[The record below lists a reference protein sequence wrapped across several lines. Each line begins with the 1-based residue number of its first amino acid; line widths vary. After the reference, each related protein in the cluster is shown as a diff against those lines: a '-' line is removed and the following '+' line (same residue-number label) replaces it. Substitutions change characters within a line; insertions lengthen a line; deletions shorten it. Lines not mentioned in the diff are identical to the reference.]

1 MGILLLSGLF
11 PTARK
16 AGRTLGG
23 LGALLALAGCNAG
36 WEKPALDIATPAAFR
51 EQKSGPADP
60 VSDRWPASF
69 GSAELTALAQAAL
82 EGNLDI
88 GAAVARIDQA
98 DAQARVAASPLFPQ
112 LSLTADTS
120 RSQAPGTLTQQE
132 GPFTETRRWRHALGL
147 NASYAVDFWGRNRD
161 AADAARLSAVA
172 TRYDRSVVALSTV
185 AGVANSY
192 IALVAAQD
200 RLRIARENA
209 RVAADVLHA
218 IRQRVAVGTATALDL
233 AQQES
238 ILATQRAAAPVF
250 EQTVQQTRNLI
261 AVLVGRTPE
270 SMSVR
275 GGPLMALRLQPVR
288 AGTPSQL
295 MLRRPDLARAEAQL
309 ASANLNVASAR
320 AAFFPSIAL
329 SGQFSLQSMLLKNLF
344 RPEAIA
350 YSLAAQLVQPI
361 LDGHNLQGQLELQQS
376 RYVELL
382 MLYRKQILTAFSD
395 VENALIA
402 LRTTAEREALLRT
415 AVAASR
421 RAYDASIKRL
431 QEGTIDIVTLST
443 IQTTLFQN
451 LDQLSQARQARLQA
465 LVSLYQALGG
475 GWAEPEREIAL
486 ASEAVA
492 HADVKS
498 PLP

>member
-1 MGILLLSGLF
+1 MRSGLF
-11 PTARK
+11 PAARK
-16 AGRTLGG
+16 AGRTLCG
-23 LGALLALAGCNAG
+23 LAAFFALAGCNAG
-36 WEKPALDIATPAAFR
+36 WEKPALDIATPASFQ
-51 EQKSGPADP
+51 EQKSGPAAP

-82 EGNLDI
+82 ESNLDI

-98 DAQARVAASPLFPQ
+98 DAQARVAAAPLFPQ

-120 RSQAPGTLTQQE
+120 RSQTPGTLTQQE
-132 GPFTETRRWRHALGL
+132 SPFTETRRWRHGLGL

-185 AGVANSY
+185 ASVANSY

-200 RLRIARENA
+200 RLRIARDNV
-209 RVAADVLHA
+209 RVASDVLRA
-218 IRQRVAVGTATALDL
+218 IRQRVDVGTATALDL

-238 ILATQRAAAPVF
+238 ILATQRATAPVF

-309 ASANLNVASAR
+309 ASADLNVASAR
-320 AAFFPSIAL
+320 AAFFPSISL
-329 SGQFSLQSMLLKNLF
+329 SGQFGLQSMLLKNLF

-350 YSLAAQLVQPI
+350 YSLATQLVQPI
-361 LDGHNLQGQLELQQS
+361 LDGHNLQGQLELQKARS
-376 RYVELL
+376 VELL

-402 LRTTAEREALLRT
+402 LRTTAAREALLRT
-415 AVAASR
+415 AVDASR

-443 IQTTLFQN
+443 VQTTLFQN

-486 ASEAVA
+486 AGEAFA